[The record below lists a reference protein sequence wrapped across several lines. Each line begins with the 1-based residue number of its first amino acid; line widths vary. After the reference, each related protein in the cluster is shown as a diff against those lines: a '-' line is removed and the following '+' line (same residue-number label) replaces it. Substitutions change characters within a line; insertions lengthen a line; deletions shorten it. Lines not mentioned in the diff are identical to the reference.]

1 MKSKGAVGNLIRSIE
16 QGNVDGDLVTPRSD
30 PTQRNG
36 LGGEERNDPREEVET
51 FLRYISTQNPHGD
64 VIMPEQSE
72 EFDVLEYIDRITKEE

>member
-1 MKSKGAVGNLIRSIE
+1 MKSYN
-16 QGNVDGDLVTPRSD
+16 
-30 PTQRNG
+30 PTKA
-36 LGGEERNDPREEVET
+36 LAHEERNDPREEVET